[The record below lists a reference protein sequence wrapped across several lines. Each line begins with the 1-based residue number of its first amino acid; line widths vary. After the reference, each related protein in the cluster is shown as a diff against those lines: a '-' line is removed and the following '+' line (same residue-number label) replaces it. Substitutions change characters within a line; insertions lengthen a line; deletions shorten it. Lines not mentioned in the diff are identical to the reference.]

1 MDLKATDKACGPAER
16 MLCAWGCGD
25 EGRLTRSLTV
35 GVREQSGHAQGLHGR
50 LRIMQGSGSTS
61 GFPGGLDHK
70 ESAGNEGDQVQSLGQ
85 EDPLEK
91 GIATSI
97 LAWRIPWTEKAGG
110 LYSPQGRKESNTTE

>member
-1 MDLKATDKACGPAER
+1 MLQEIQHYKLKTAAGIFHTRPLLLFSRHLITTLDFAGGTDG
-16 MLCAWGCGD
+16 
-25 EGRLTRSLTV
+25 
-35 GVREQSGHAQGLHGR
+35 
-50 LRIMQGSGSTS
+50 
-61 GFPGGLDHK
+61 K
-70 ESAGNEGDQVQSLGQ
+70 ESAHNAGDQVQSLGQ